1 MSNRIRGRWNAIASR
16 SPALAGA
23 NMDVV
28 GESLVQVKVGASL
41 VPTLAESL
49 ALTVG
54 CILLVFLVVFRSG
67 TERLLAMIPSL
78 FALLVTFF
86 GMRLFG
92 GSLNIAT
99 ILVTTTVLGS
109 TENDQLHFFHHMH
122 EVGAGG
128 LEQRLRHTLRV
139 SGRAIAFATLV
150 NSVGFLALATSSFPP
165 LRQFGLMMAGAFA
178 LAMIADFTILP
189 AALWLVARDRPLQG

>member
-1 MSNRIRGRWNAIASR
+1 
-16 SPALAGA
+16 
-23 NMDVV
+23 MDVV
-28 GESLVQVKVGASL
+28 GESLVQVTVGASL